1 MVRRNSPWMI
11 LHFQATT
18 KMPKWI
24 LSWQLEYNRFLQSY
38 LLTTSNVPHFATK
51 KESMIMFQMT
61 NFWRKNLDIFHE
73 VKIKRFIFLITHL
86 FVIFVDKETFFQE
99 YIEMESKTFFIIF
112 EGFFKWQKQN
122 IAIVTFKQTSILCR

>member
-1 MVRRNSPWMI
+1 MI
-11 LHFQATT
+11 LHFQPTA
-18 KMPKWI
+18 KMPKRI
-24 LSWQLEYNRFLQSY
+24 LSWQPEFDKCSQSY
-38 LLTTSNVPHFATK
+38 LAATFNVPHFATK

-73 VKIKRFIFLITHL
+73 VKVKRFIFLITHL
-86 FVIFVDKETFFQE
+86 LVIIVDKETFFQE
-99 YIEMESKTFFIIF
+99 YIEVESKTFFIIF

>member
-1 MVRRNSPWMI
+1 MI

-18 KMPKWI
+18 KMPKRT
-24 LSWQLEYNRFLQSY
+24 LSWQPEFNKCSQSY
-38 LLTTSNVPHFATK
+38 LGATFNVPHFATK

-73 VKIKRFIFLITHL
+73 VKVKRFIFLITHL
-86 FVIFVDKETFFQE
+86 LVIIVDKEIFFQE